1 MNAKAMP
8 AQKVFNKDAREILSQ
23 LKQRSGFKSPTNAKS
38 PKFFASSKPDD
49 KKQSAKNDKDK
60 QYLKIDTVNLDT
72 FENASVTEKKQEA
85 SIWLAKNFPMKFD
98 VLLETFPSYNSP
110 LDSSSCCKV
119 SFKW

>member
-23 LKQRSGFKSPTNAKS
+23 LKQRNGFKSPTGAKS
-38 PKFFASSKPDD
+38 FKFFASPKQDTSKDP
-49 KKQSAKNDKDK
+49 KDK

-98 VLLETFPSYNSP
+98 VNS
-110 LDSSSCCKV
+110 LKKYFILKI
-119 SFKW
+119 FK